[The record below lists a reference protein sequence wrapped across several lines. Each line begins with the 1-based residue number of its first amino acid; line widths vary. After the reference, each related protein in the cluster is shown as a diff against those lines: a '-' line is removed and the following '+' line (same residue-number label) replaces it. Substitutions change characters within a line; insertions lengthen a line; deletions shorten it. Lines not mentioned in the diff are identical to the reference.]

1 LFCTPLGNNS
11 SENTQLPIKVFSVYI
26 KSTLAVPKIPKA
38 QKNLNTSYNDKI
50 MIEEEPIRPAT
61 QHIVETEETTIKA
74 DTNSGKEMYWFRWD
88 SYD

>member
-1 LFCTPLGNNS
+1 
-11 SENTQLPIKVFSVYI
+11 
-26 KSTLAVPKIPKA
+26 
-38 QKNLNTSYNDKI
+38 

-61 QHIVETEETTIKA
+61 QRIVETEETTIKA